1 MSRKEARRYKAL
13 YFDIRIKDL
22 EKHYSSRNPKGAY
35 GRIKSFLTKRNLSH
49 EQYSGYHSKYK
60 TTDLEIFDLI
70 REMNDSLPWLKHCIN
85 HFEVTNIGANHDLLD
100 FFTEEIEDP
109 ETLVNIK

>member
-1 MSRKEARRYKAL
+1 MARKESKKYKAL

-22 EKHYSSRNPKGAY
+22 EKYYSATNPKGAY
-35 GRIKSFLTKRNLSH
+35 KKIKSFMSKHNFSH

-70 REMNDSLPWLKHCIN
+70 REMSKTFPWLQFCMN
-85 HFEVTNIGANHDLLD
+85 HFEVTNVGANHDLMEL
-100 FFTEEIEDP
+100 FREEIDEP
-109 ETLVNIK
+109 ELL

>member
-1 MSRKEARRYKAL
+1 MPRKESRKYKAL

-22 EKHYSSRNPKGAY
+22 EKHYSSVSPKGAY
-35 GRIKSFLTKRNLSH
+35 GKIKTFLTKRNFSH

-70 REMNDSLPWLKHCIN
+70 REMSDCLPWLKHCIN

-100 FFTEEIEDP
+100 LFMESFDDP
-109 ETLVNIK
+109 DVL